1 MPVAVPEHT
10 AAAADMPAAAPERTA
25 AAADMPAA
33 VPARIAAA
41 ADTAAP
47 EHTAAADIEA
57 VQEHTAADK
66 AADKD
71 PAEAG
76 TAVQVQVP
84 DTEVQVH
91 RKQTE
96 AHMRERAGPEPGHKD

>member
-1 MPVAVPEHT
+1 MPVADTDT
-10 AAAADMPAAAPERTA
+10 AAGMPAAAPERTD
-25 AAADMPAA
+25 AAADIPAA

-41 ADTAAP
+41 ADTAAAP

-96 AHMRERAGPEPGHKD
+96 AHMRERAGPELGHMD